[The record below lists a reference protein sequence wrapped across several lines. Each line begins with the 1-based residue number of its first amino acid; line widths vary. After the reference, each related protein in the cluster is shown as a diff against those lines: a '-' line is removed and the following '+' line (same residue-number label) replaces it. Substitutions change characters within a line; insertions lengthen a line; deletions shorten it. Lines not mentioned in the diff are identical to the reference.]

1 VINSD
6 GPNPHPAAML
16 QTVIVRQ
23 RLRFLLGT
31 SLVLTMVLNWS
42 LFCLSFP
49 DASRQAA
56 SMGTMLLAVVLV
68 WTQIFLVIALLS
80 MRRRLFQAAV
90 AILVVGFGIPDYFIG
105 MAKISINLVL
115 IALYQTNPYE
125 AAGMISTALIYRIV
139 ALLILAAAV
148 IWLSNCWRA
157 LSWHQLR
164 TEVLFTAPFG
174 LMLATTAAAFAIS
187 PRLAAESVV
196 SYLPIGGITQARTT
210 LLNAARIGDRSKN
223 RIDLGRL
230 AATIA
235 ADQSDGLIVV
245 VVVGE
250 TARAKSFHLNGYP
263 RNTNPQ
269 LGRVD
274 GLINF
279 TDAWACQT
287 LTIKALPCLMT
298 RSTVANLEQT
308 LGTESSFISVFK
320 RAGFHTA
327 WLSTEPDWTITN
339 ANYLVLTALFR
350 EADQTHFAR
359 FINKFNKNR
368 LRRGGDFS
376 AHLLLPRLDALLE
389 QGTGGPLLV
398 VLNTFGSHFPYVR
411 EYLADGPFQPVCDG
425 TAECDNL
432 QHVINAYDN
441 TIFHTDQFLGQII
454 QRLQHRR
461 ALFLYV
467 SDHGESLG
475 EDGYFL
481 HGHGFEDFA
490 EIVRN
495 DKYVAERHIPMLW
508 WASQSFL
515 ADPTAAQRFQH
526 LAAKREDRVSHDNIF
541 HSVIDCAG
549 IESSAVYPELSLCS
563 PDPVP
568 DYMTAFRR

>member
-1 VINSD
+1 
-6 GPNPHPAAML
+6 
-16 QTVIVRQ
+16 
-23 RLRFLLGT
+23 
-31 SLVLTMVLNWS
+31 
-42 LFCLSFP
+42 
-49 DASRQAA
+49 
-56 SMGTMLLAVVLV
+56 
-68 WTQIFLVIALLS
+68 
-80 MRRRLFQAAV
+80 
-90 AILVVGFGIPDYFIG
+90 
-105 MAKISINLVL
+105 
-115 IALYQTNPYE
+115 
-125 AAGMISTALIYRIV
+125 
-139 ALLILAAAV
+139 
-148 IWLSNCWRA
+148 
-157 LSWHQLR
+157 
-164 TEVLFTAPFG
+164 
-174 LMLATTAAAFAIS
+174 
-187 PRLAAESVV
+187 
-196 SYLPIGGITQARTT
+196 
-210 LLNAARIGDRSKN
+210 
-223 RIDLGRL
+223 
-230 AATIA
+230 
-235 ADQSDGLIVV
+235 
-245 VVVGE
+245 
-250 TARAKSFHLNGYP
+250 
-263 RNTNPQ
+263 
-269 LGRVD
+269 
-274 GLINF
+274 
-279 TDAWACQT
+279 
-287 LTIKALPCLMT
+287 MT

-339 ANYLVLTALFR
+339 GNYLVLTALFR

-368 LRRGGDFS
+368 LRRGVDFS
-376 AHLLLPRLDALLE
+376 AHSLLPHLDALLE
-389 QGTGGPLLV
+389 QDTGEPLLV

-515 ADPTAAQRFQH
+515 ADPTAAQRFQQ
-526 LAAKREDRVSHDNIF
+526 LAAKRQDRVSHDNIF

-549 IESSAVYPELSLCS
+549 IESAAVYPDLSLCS